1 MRILWLKS
9 DLLLPLDKGGK
20 LRTWHL
26 MRHLAR
32 RHEVT
37 YLAFAEPDTAAANIS
52 GMRDVAA
59 RVETIERAEPAKGT
73 LRFWA
78 DAAMHLVDPLPYACG
93 KYRSRA
99 FAARLNALLA
109 ERRFDLLVCDFL
121 FPAVNLPKRLPC
133 PAVIF
138 THNVESE
145 IWRRHADTQAGAPGR
160 LLYGMQYRRMLRY
173 EAATLA
179 RFDGILAVSDVD
191 RATFA
196 RIYPDAIRRP
206 VHVVQTGVDTEYF
219 RPPTTNP
226 PTTNP
231 QYPTP
236 NLVFTGSMD
245 WLPNEDAMR
254 YFCRDVLPL
263 VRAEEPRA
271 TLTIV
276 GRAPTPAVTQLADEH
291 AGVRVTGRVD
301 DVRPYMNEAAAYIV
315 PLRIGGGTRLKIFE
329 AMAMGKAVVSTT
341 VGAEGLPV
349 THGEHVLLADTPRAF
364 ADSIVSLIRD
374 ATQRRALEAAAR
386 ALVVERFDWN
396 AVAGALENALLSI
409 ADRGLQIADC
419 IANSGEFE
427 KSTIDN
433 QSAVR
438 NPQSAISVSTGSSS

>member
-173 EAATLA
+173 ETATLA

-226 PTTNP
+226 
-231 QYPTP
+231 QSPTP

-349 THGEHVLLADTPRAF
+349 THGEHVLLADTPRAP
-364 ADSIVSLIRD
+364 ARASR
-374 ATQRRALEAAAR
+374 AARRGRVAAR
-386 ALVVERFDWN
+386 ARGRHHRRRRSPLEPHQPRT
-396 AVAGALENALLSI
+396 VAPHVH
-409 ADRGLQIADC
+409 RQ
-419 IANSGEFE
+419 
-427 KSTIDN
+427 
-433 QSAVR
+433 R
-438 NPQSAISVSTGSSS
+438 RSSDASPCASCG